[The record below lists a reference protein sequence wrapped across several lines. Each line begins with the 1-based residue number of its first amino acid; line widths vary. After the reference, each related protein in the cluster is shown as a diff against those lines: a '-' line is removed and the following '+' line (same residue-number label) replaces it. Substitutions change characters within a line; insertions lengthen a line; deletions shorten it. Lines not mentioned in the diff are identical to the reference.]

1 MKLVCAALGD
11 GIDVAAAGRPIFRPI
26 TERGNLD
33 FGDRLGTDPRRG
45 TVDARAH
52 RRQTVHHVTVKTTA
66 ADTRRR
72 SGGPSGAGVEL
83 ARQRCL
89 IERDARHECTSNTPS
104 RWA

>member
-52 RRQTVHHVTVKTTA
+52 RRQTVHHVIVKPPPPIRDVGRVA
-66 ADTRRR
+66 PPAPVSSWLVND
-72 SGGPSGAGVEL
+72 AF
-83 ARQRCL
+83 
-89 IERDARHECTSNTPS
+89 IERYARHECTSNTPS